1 MNGPAS
7 HQPAGS
13 SDASPRFVRELEAAR
28 ELGFTPRSPSPELRR
43 LIVRGWLR
51 RARYTMAGEPHW
63 LREDFAEELDRLRRE
78 HAAWLATFAP
88 GSGDARAGE

>member
-1 MNGPAS
+1 MTAPQS
-7 HQPAGS
+7 QPPVKPM
-13 SDASPRFVRELEAAR
+13 DRSPRFVRELEAAR
-28 ELGFTPRSPSPELRR
+28 EIGFTPRSPSPEIRR

-63 LREDFAEELDRLRRE
+63 LRADFADECDRLRRE

-88 GSGDARAGE
+88 GSSDAGAGE